1 MKQVIRKMH
10 RAFTLIEIMIVVAVI
25 AILVG
30 MLAAKFRGQVPQ
42 AQVATR
48 MFDAQQLNNQ
58 LDLLTNP
65 GGKTPPDAAT
75 TEAALEWL
83 AKPANNSWTDP
94 VTGQTQSIDASAF
107 DEASERTRIAGQ
119 VVWNPSTKKFRNKGL
134 EE

>member
-10 RAFTLIEIMIVVAVI
+10 RAFTLIEIMVVVAVI

-75 TEAALEWL
+75 TEAALQWL

-94 VTGQTQSIDASAF
+94 VTGQTQSIDASDF
-107 DEASERTRIAGQ
+107 DTEAEQTRIAGR
-119 VVWNPSTKKFRNKGL
+119 VVWDNATKKFSNKAL
-134 EE
+134 

>member
-10 RAFTLIEIMIVVAVI
+10 RAFTLIEIMVVVAVI

-65 GGKTPPDAAT
+65 GGKTPINAAT
-75 TEAALEWL
+75 TELALEEL
-83 AKPANNSWTDP
+83 AKPENNSWIDP
-94 VTGQTQSIDASAF
+94 VTGVTQSIDASDF
-107 DEASERTRIAGQ
+107 DTPAERTRIAGR
-119 VVWNPSTKKFRNKGL
+119 VDWNNTTKKFSNKAL
-134 EE
+134 

>member
-10 RAFTLIEIMIVVAVI
+10 RAFTLIEVMIVVAVI

-65 GGKTPPDAAT
+65 GGKAPINAT
-75 TEAALEWL
+75 TTELALEEL

-94 VTGQTQSIDASAF
+94 VTGVTQSIDASDF
-107 DEASERTRIAGQ
+107 DTAAERTRIAGR
-119 VVWNPSTKKFRNKGL
+119 VDWNNTTKKFSNRAL
-134 EE
+134 

>member
-65 GGKTPPDAAT
+65 GGKAPINAAT
-75 TEAALEWL
+75 TELALEWL

-94 VTGQTQSIDASAF
+94 VTGVTQSIDASDF
-107 DEASERTRIAGQ
+107 DTAAERTRIAGR
-119 VVWNPSTKKFRNKGL
+119 VVWDNTTKKFRAL
-134 EE
+134 

>member
-48 MFDAQQLNNQ
+48 MFDAQQLNTQ

-65 GGKTPPDAAT
+65 GGKTPPNAAT
-75 TEAALEWL
+75 TEAALQWL
-83 AKPANNSWTDP
+83 AANNKWTDP
-94 VTGQTQSIDASAF
+94 VTGVEQSIDASDF
-107 DEASERTRIAGQ
+107 DDATEQTRIAAR
-119 VVWNPSTKKFRNKGL
+119 VVWHNGDKKFSNKK
-134 EE
+134 

>member
-10 RAFTLIEIMIVVAVI
+10 RAFTLIEIMVVVAVI

-65 GGKTPPDAAT
+65 GGKTPPNAAT
-75 TEAALEWL
+75 TEAALQWL
-83 AKPANNSWTDP
+83 AKTENNTWTDP
-94 VTGQTQSIDASAF
+94 VTGQTQSIDASDF
-107 DEASERTRIAGQ
+107 DEEAEQTRIAARVEWIPGK
-119 VVWNPSTKKFRNKGL
+119 KKFRNRAL
-134 EE
+134 

>member
-48 MFDAQQLNNQ
+48 MFDAQQLNTQ

-65 GGKTPPDAAT
+65 GGKAPINAAT
-75 TEAALEWL
+75 TELALAEL

-94 VTGQTQSIDASAF
+94 VTGVTQSIDASDF
-107 DEASERTRIAGQ
+107 DDATERTRIAGQ
-119 VVWNPSTKKFRNKGL
+119 VVWNNTTKKFSNKAL
-134 EE
+134 

>member
-30 MLAAKFRGQVPQ
+30 MLTAKFRGQVQQ

-65 GGKTPPDAAT
+65 GGKAPINAAT
-75 TEAALEWL
+75 TEAALAEL
-83 AKPANNSWTDP
+83 AKVENNSWTDP
-94 VTGQTQSIDASAF
+94 VTGVTQSIDASDF
-107 DEASERTRIAGQ
+107 DTEAERTRIAGL
-119 VVWNPSTKKFRNKGL
+119 VVWDNGEKKFSNK
-134 EE
+134 

>member
-48 MFDAQQLNNQ
+48 MFDAQQLNTQ

-65 GGKTPPDAAT
+65 GGKTPPNAT
-75 TEAALEWL
+75 TAELALEWL
-83 AKPANNSWTDP
+83 ATAANNSWTDP
-94 VTGQTQSIDASAF
+94 VTGITQSIDASDF
-107 DEASERTRIAGQ
+107 DTPAERTRIAGR
-119 VVWNPSTKKFRNKGL
+119 VDWNNTTKKFSNKSL
-134 EE
+134 

>member
-10 RAFTLIEIMIVVAVI
+10 RAFTLIEIMVVVAVI

-65 GGKTPPDAAT
+65 GGKTPPNAAT
-75 TEAALEWL
+75 AELALEWL
-83 AKPANNSWTDP
+83 ATAANNSWTDP
-94 VTGQTQSIDASAF
+94 VTGQTQSIDASDF
-107 DEASERTRIAGQ
+107 DEEAERTRIAGR
-119 VVWNPSTKKFRNKGL
+119 VDWNNTTKKFSNKAL
-134 EE
+134 